1 MSCIFISYRRKD
13 AAGYAGWLADR
24 LNKAFSKHQIFRDL
38 EDIEAG
44 KEFTDVINE
53 EIESSAVLL
62 ALIGPNWL
70 CSEGEEGRRRLDNP
84 HDFVRLEIAS
94 ALKRK
99 ICVVPVLVGDATM
112 PTEEELPTAIRA
124 LARRQAHELSD
135 QRWDYDVGELVKIIR
150 KAGVKRAL
158 RCDVQPAAPAPKKKF
173 SKPIARVA
181 VRPALLQERHA
192 FLAGVR

>member
-1 MSCIFISYRRKD
+1 MSRIFISYRRKD

-24 LNKAFSKHQIFRDL
+24 LNKAFSKDQIFRDL

-44 KEFTDVINE
+44 KEFTDVINKE
-53 EIESSAVLL
+53 VDSSAVLL

-70 CSEGEEGRRRLDNP
+70 CSEGEEGRRRLDDP
-84 HDFVRLEIAS
+84 HDVVRLEIAS

-99 ICVVPVLVGDATM
+99 VCVVPVLVGDATM
-112 PTEEELPTAIRA
+112 PTEEELPPAIRG

-135 QRWDYDVGELVKIIR
+135 KRWDYDVSELVKILR

-158 RCDVQPAAPAPKKKF
+158 RHDVQPAAPAPKKKF
-173 SKPIARVA
+173 LQPIASAA
-181 VRPALLQERHA
+181 VRPDLQEHA
-192 FLAGVR
+192 LS